1 MKPMYLSKEQFD
13 KLSTELAQMK
23 REDRNKVIREIAEAR
38 EKGDLSEN
46 AEYHAAKEKQVLV
59 ERKIAR
65 LEETLS
71 RARVMTEEMMNND
84 QVHVGSR
91 VTLMDSKTK
100 RQIAYELVPTA
111 EFNTYDVDSVS
122 IDSPVGKALL
132 GKKVNDVVEIKIP
145 AGVVSYHVVKID

>member
-13 KLSTELAQMK
+13 KLTSELAQMK
-23 REDRNKVIREIAEAR
+23 REDRNKAIRDIAEAR

-46 AEYHAAKEKQVLV
+46 AEYHAAKEKQALV

-71 RARVMTEEMMNND
+71 RARIMTDDMMNND

-91 VTLMDSKTK
+91 VTLMDVKTK

-111 EFNTYDVDSVS
+111 EFHTYDVDAVSV
-122 IDSPVGKALL
+122 DSPVGKALV
-132 GKKVNDVVEIKIP
+132 GKKVNDIVEIKIP
-145 AGVVSYHVVKID
+145 AGLVSYRVVKIQ

>member
-1 MKPMYLSKEQFD
+1 MKPMYLSKEQFE
-13 KLSTELAQMK
+13 KLSTELSQMK
-23 REDRNKVIREIAEAR
+23 REDRNKAIRDIAEAR

-71 RARVMTEEMMNND
+71 RARVMTEDMMGND

-91 VTLMDSKTK
+91 VTLTDVKTK
-100 RQIAYELVPTA
+100 RQITYELVPTA
-111 EFNTYDVDSVS
+111 EFHTYDIDAVS
-122 IDSPVGKALL
+122 IDSPVGKALV
-132 GKKVNDVVEIKIP
+132 GKKVDDMVEIKIP
-145 AGVVSYHVVKID
+145 AGLVSYRVVKID

>member
-1 MKPMYLSKEQFD
+1 MKPMYLSQEQFD
-13 KLSTELAQMK
+13 KLSSELSQMK
-23 REDRNKVIREIAEAR
+23 REDRNKAIRDIAEAR

-71 RARVMTEEMMNND
+71 RARVMTEDMMHNT

-91 VTLMDSKTK
+91 VKLVDVKTK
-100 RQIAYELVPTA
+100 REVTYELVPTA
-111 EFNTYDVDSVS
+111 EFHTYDLDAVSV
-122 IDSPVGKALL
+122 DSPVGKALI
-132 GKKVNDVVEIKIP
+132 GKKVDDIVEIKIP
-145 AGVVSYHVVKID
+145 AGLVGYRVVEIS

>member
-1 MKPMYLSKEQFD
+1 MKPLYLSEEQHD
-13 KLSTELAQMK
+13 KLKAELRQLK
-23 REDRNKVIREIAEAR
+23 REERSKVIKDIAEAR

-71 RARVMTEEMMNND
+71 RARLLSEDMKNSS

-91 VTLMDSKTK
+91 VKLVDVKTK
-100 RQIAYELVPTA
+100 EEMVYELIPTA
-111 EFNTYDVDSVS
+111 EFHTYDLEAIS
-122 IDSPVGKALL
+122 IDSPVGKALV
-132 GKKVNDVVEIKIP
+132 GKSVDDIVEIKVP
-145 AGVVSYHVVKID
+145 AGTITYRVLEIS

>member
-13 KLSTELAQMK
+13 KLTSELAQMK
-23 REDRNKVIREIAEAR
+23 REDRNKAIRDIAEAR

-46 AEYHAAKEKQVLV
+46 AEYHAAKEKQALV

-71 RARVMTEEMMNND
+71 RARIMTDDMMNND

-91 VTLMDSKTK
+91 VTLMDVKTK

-111 EFNTYDVDSVS
+111 EFHTYDVDAVSV
-122 IDSPVGKALL
+122 DSPVGKALV
-132 GKKVNDVVEIKIP
+132 GKKFNDIVEIKIP
-145 AGVVSYHVVKID
+145 AGLVSYRVVKIQ

>member
-13 KLSTELAQMK
+13 KLTSELAQMK
-23 REDRNKVIREIAEAR
+23 REDRNKAIHDIAEAR

-71 RARVMTEEMMNND
+71 RARIMTDDMMNND

-91 VTLMDSKTK
+91 VTLMDVKTK

-111 EFNTYDVDSVS
+111 EFHTYDVDAVSV
-122 IDSPVGKALL
+122 DSPVGKALV
-132 GKKVNDVVEIKIP
+132 GKKVNDIVEIKIP
-145 AGVVSYHVVKID
+145 AGLVSYRVVKIQ

>member
-13 KLSTELAQMK
+13 KLTSELAQMK
-23 REDRNKVIREIAEAR
+23 REDRNKAIHDIAEAR

-71 RARVMTEEMMNND
+71 RARIMTDDMMNND

-91 VTLMDSKTK
+91 VTLMDVKTK

-111 EFNTYDVDSVS
+111 EFHTYDVDAVSV
-122 IDSPVGKALL
+122 DSPGGKALV
-132 GKKVNDVVEIKIP
+132 GKKVNDIVEIKIP
-145 AGVVSYHVVKID
+145 AGLVSYRVVKIQ

>member
-13 KLSTELAQMK
+13 KLTSELAQMK
-23 REDRNKVIREIAEAR
+23 REDRNRAIRDIAEAR

-71 RARVMTEEMMNND
+71 RARIMTEDMMNND

-91 VTLMDSKTK
+91 VTLMDVKTK

-111 EFNTYDVDSVS
+111 EFHTYDVDAVSV
-122 IDSPVGKALL
+122 DSPVGKALV
-132 GKKVNDVVEIKIP
+132 GKKVNDTVEIKIP
-145 AGVVSYHVVKID
+145 AGVVSYRVVKIQ

>member
-1 MKPMYLSKEQFD
+1 
-13 KLSTELAQMK
+13 LAQMK
-23 REDRNKVIREIAEAR
+23 REDRNKAIHDIAEAR

-46 AEYHAAKEKQVLV
+46 AEYHAAKEKQALV

-71 RARVMTEEMMNND
+71 RARIMTDDMMNND

-91 VTLMDSKTK
+91 VTLMDVKTK

-111 EFNTYDVDSVS
+111 EFHTYDVDAVSV
-122 IDSPVGKALL
+122 DSPVGKALV
-132 GKKVNDVVEIKIP
+132 GKKVNDIVEIKIP
-145 AGVVSYHVVKID
+145 AGLVSYRVVKIQ

>member
-13 KLSTELAQMK
+13 KLTSELAQMK
-23 REDRNKVIREIAEAR
+23 REDRNKAIRDIAEAR

-46 AEYHAAKEKQVLV
+46 AEYHAAKEKQALV

-71 RARVMTEEMMNND
+71 RARIMTDDMMNND

-91 VTLMDSKTK
+91 VTLMDVKTK

-111 EFNTYDVDSVS
+111 EFHTYDVDAVSV
-122 IDSPVGKALL
+122 DSPVGKALV
-132 GKKVNDVVEIKIP
+132 GKKVNDIVEIKIP
-145 AGVVSYHVVKID
+145 AGLVSYRIVNIQ

>member
-13 KLSTELAQMK
+13 KLTSELAQMK
-23 REDRNKVIREIAEAR
+23 REDRNKAIRDIAEAR

-71 RARVMTEEMMNND
+71 RARIMTDDMMNND

-91 VTLMDSKTK
+91 VTLMDVKTK

-111 EFNTYDVDSVS
+111 EFHTYDVDAVS
-122 IDSPVGKALL
+122 IDSPVGKALV
-132 GKKVNDVVEIKIP
+132 GKKVNDIVEIKIP
-145 AGVVSYHVVKID
+145 AGLVSYRIVKIQ

>member
-13 KLSTELAQMK
+13 KLTLDLAQMK

-38 EKGDLSEN
+38 EKGDLAEN
-46 AEYHAAKEKQVLV
+46 AEYHAAKEKQALV

-91 VTLMDSKTK
+91 VTLMDAKTK
-100 RQIAYELVPTA
+100 KQVAYELVPTA
-111 EFNTYDVDSVS
+111 EFHTYDVDAVS
-122 IDSPVGKALL
+122 IDSPVGKALV
-132 GKKVNDVVEIKIP
+132 GKKVDDFVEIKIP
-145 AGVVSYHVVKID
+145 AGLVSYRVIKID